1 MPAAPDGSGNQPPG
15 GAPWGKLT
23 PQALSALARPP
34 RFPPE
39 GGYPPEGGLPP
50 EGGCPPPPPNCPDGR
65 RTPCFLRH
73 LLTPLV
79 SCPAGGAEEAEDVGV
94 ELPPPQPATTMAVNI
109 ARPAAGSRACRKCR
123 EHSRSG
129 TWLRPGNGS
138 PPMDAAD
145 RLPGIWQPRM
155 LAGSSQLGERC
166 DYLAAGLDFPQG
178 GGVRPACAVPP
189 RRGEPRVRR
198 GRGAGR
204 FRWSGDTAG
213 RGSCDQGWSI
223 SRWRLMAVQQLTW
236 AAHTQSH

>member
-1 MPAAPDGSGNQPPG
+1 MPAAPDGSGES
-15 GAPWGKLT
+15 AAWG
-23 PQALSALARPP
+23 SALGQVDPAGFECLGQAAQVPAEGV
-34 RFPPE
+34 PE

-94 ELPPPQPATTMAVNI
+94 ELSPPQPATTMAVNI

-138 PPMDAAD
+138 PPVDAPD

-189 RRGEPRVRR
+189 RRGEPRVLPRQCLIQEW
-198 GRGAGR
+198 GSEAGACVGAR
-204 FRWSGDTAG
+204 AG
-213 RGSCDQGWSI
+213 
-223 SRWRLMAVQQLTW
+223 L
-236 AAHTQSH
+236 